1 MAVALGKKR
10 NAADGRF
17 GRALRGLQGF
27 PISALASLD
36 GQPARLRKAALISES
51 PEGQRRFWINRGALK
66 QHLSPSPVY
75 GIIALLFWGSSPI
88 HVMTHSR

>member
-1 MAVALGKKR
+1 MPKALAALAGQALAVALGKKS

-36 GQPARLRKAALISES
+36 GTTSPPSES
-51 PEGQRRFWINRGALK
+51 RLDLGKP
-66 QHLSPSPVY
+66 
-75 GIIALLFWGSSPI
+75 
-88 HVMTHSR
+88 